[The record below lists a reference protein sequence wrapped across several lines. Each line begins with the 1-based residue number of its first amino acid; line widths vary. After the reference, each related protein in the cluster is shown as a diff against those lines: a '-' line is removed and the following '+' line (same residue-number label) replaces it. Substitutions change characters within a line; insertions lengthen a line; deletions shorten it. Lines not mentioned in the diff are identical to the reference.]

1 MLGARLKL
9 DMLQGFQLIEKC
21 ELYDILTIENNSFG
35 VKITERLLSSKLVN
49 DRVNVSIISDP
60 F

>member
-9 DMLQGFQLIEKC
+9 DMLQGFQLTEKC
-21 ELYDILTIENNSFG
+21 ELYDILTIENNSFD
-35 VKITERLLSSKLVN
+35 VKITERLLSSKLLN

>member
-21 ELYDILTIENNSFG
+21 ELYDILTIENNSFD